1 MLTPHALRDLQ
12 WLRIPFGE
20 GLVGAAARD
29 KDMINV
35 PDAYADERFNR
46 DVDRETGFSTR
57 SVLCC
62 PILDSYGSTVAVFEA
77 INPLHGGPF
86 GERDVNLCRYMQM
99 QISIALLNARLHQ
112 SLHDAKERNESLVR

>member
-1 MLTPHALRDLQ
+1 M
-12 WLRIPFGE
+12 
-20 GLVGAAARD
+20 GAAARD

-86 GERDVNLCRYMQM
+86 GERDVNLCRCIQM
-99 QISIALLNARLHQ
+99 QISIASRDPRSHTPYPP
-112 SLHDAKERNESLVR
+112 SSPIPGTCRCRSRSRC

>member
-1 MLTPHALRDLQ
+1 M
-12 WLRIPFGE
+12 
-20 GLVGAAARD
+20 GAAARD

-86 GERDVNLCRYMQM
+86 GERDVNLCPHLTDGGAKRRPKA
-99 QISIALLNARLHQ
+99 SKHFGSTART
-112 SLHDAKERNESLVR
+112 AR